1 MSPDEARAVLGV
13 GPSASPREIRSA
25 YRRLVRSHHP
35 DVAGPAGTERAT
47 RVIEAYRV
55 LVVHGAPAMTPA
67 APPTAP
73 ASPPRTAGPTGTS
86 IPLASPTMA
95 VFERLCEAA
104 DVIGDITYVDVSC
117 AILETIVTWDGWP
130 PCSLLVT
137 VEQRGPDTVAQCT
150 LESLSG
156 QPGPPI
162 ASVVR
167 ELHRVLAA
175 LEE

>member
-1 MSPDEARAVLGV
+1 MSPDEARSVLGV
-13 GPSASPREIRSA
+13 GPAASSREIRVA

-35 DVAGPAGTERAT
+35 DVAGPAGTDRAT

-55 LVVHGAPAMTPA
+55 LRRPA
-67 APPTAP
+67 ATVDPPP
-73 ASPPRTAGPTGTS
+73 DPRGPDPRPPSGTT
-86 IPLASPTMA
+86 IPLPAPSVA
-95 VFERLCEAA
+95 VFEHLCEAA
-104 DVIGDITYVDVSC
+104 DVLGDITYVDVSC

-150 LESLSG
+150 LESLSA

-162 ASVVR
+162 TSVVR
-167 ELHRVLAA
+167 ELHRILAA
-175 LEE
+175 LQE